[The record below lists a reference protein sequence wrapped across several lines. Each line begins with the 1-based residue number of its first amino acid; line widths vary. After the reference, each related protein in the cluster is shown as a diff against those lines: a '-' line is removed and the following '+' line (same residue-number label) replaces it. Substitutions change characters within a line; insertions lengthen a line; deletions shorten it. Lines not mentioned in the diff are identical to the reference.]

1 MASEEEVYGMES
13 DPIDSIRQ
21 VIRNDY
27 EGHTILKE
35 LIQNARDAK
44 ATNFIFK
51 TTVGN
56 KDATHP
62 MLKVPAII
70 VFNDGTFDKEK
81 DEPNIRKIGSSH
93 KLSDKHNVGKYG
105 LGMKNIFHYSDMF
118 FYAISEKSAVV
129 NPCKRYNAKTH
140 QDKKLIKRIK
150 GAILIDKI

>member
-1 MASEEEVYGMES
+1 MASIEEVYEMES

-51 TTVGN
+51 TTVWN

-62 MLKVPAII
+62 KCL
-70 VFNDGTFDKEK
+70 FTRDNYNWGT
-81 DEPNIRKIGSSH
+81 
-93 KLSDKHNVGKYG
+93 
-105 LGMKNIFHYSDMF
+105 
-118 FYAISEKSAVV
+118 
-129 NPCKRYNAKTH
+129 
-140 QDKKLIKRIK
+140 
-150 GAILIDKI
+150 